1 VTGGLPFFGGP
12 GNNYSMHA
20 IAETVARMREQPGAF
35 GLVGANGGI
44 MSKYSV
50 GVYSTTPAPW
60 APDRSAQLQ
69 RAVAAA
75 PQVPSRAHADGPAWI
90 ETYTVRHAFEPRTGL
105 VVGRLH
111 ADDSRF
117 LALMEPENLAAAEDP
132 IGRDIV
138 VTSSEKGN
146 TAVMV
151 P

>member
-1 VTGGLPFFGGP
+1 
-12 GNNYSMHA
+12 
-20 IAETVARMREQPGAF
+20 MRDQPGAF

-50 GVYSTTPAPW
+50 GVYSTAPAPW
-60 APDRSAQLQ
+60 VPDRSAQLQ
-69 RAVAAA
+69 RAVATA
-75 PQVPSRAHADGPAWI
+75 PQVSSRARVDGPARI

-117 LALMEPENLAAAEDP
+117 LAIMAPESLAAVDDP
-132 IGRDIV
+132 IGRDII